1 MRQLGTNG
9 WPLCDPGCR
18 RDRTTCY
25 DDHNDTFPIR
35 GVAAPIN
42 RGSAR
47 MSSFD
52 GKTYWIIGASEGL
65 GRALAQA
72 LSREGAHLILSAR
85 NAERLAE
92 ICKTTPRARAVPMDV
107 TDLAQVRR
115 AVADTGA
122 VDGLVY
128 NAGAY
133 DPMRSSEWRTEAALA
148 MSDVNYLGALRVLGE
163 TVPGFVQAGQGDIT
177 LIGSLAGYHGLPA
190 AIGYG
195 ASKAALISLAET
207 MRHDLAG
214 TGVTVRIVNPGF
226 IRTRLTEKNSFN
238 MPMLMTPEDAAGRV
252 VRAMS
257 RRRFRTDFP
266 APFSWFIRLIDYLP
280 DILVYRGK

>member
-1 MRQLGTNG
+1 
-9 WPLCDPGCR
+9 
-18 RDRTTCY
+18 
-25 DDHNDTFPIR
+25 
-35 GVAAPIN
+35 
-42 RGSAR
+42 
-47 MSSFD
+47 MSRFD
-52 GKTYWIIGASEGL
+52 GKTIWIIGASEGL

-72 LSREGAHLILSAR
+72 LSRKGASLILSAR
-85 NAERLAE
+85 NLERLSE
-92 ICKTTPRARAVPMDV
+92 MCSELPDARAIRCDV
-107 TDLAQVRR
+107 TDLDSVRS
-115 AVADTGA
+115 AVAEVGH

-133 DPMRSSEWRTEAALA
+133 DPMRSAEWDTEASLR

-163 TVPGFVQAGQGDIT
+163 TVPGFVRAGQGEVT

-226 IRTRLTEKNSFN
+226 IKTRLTEKNSFK
-238 MPMLMTPEDAAGRV
+238 MPMLMTPEDAADRV
-252 VRAMS
+252 VKAMS
-257 RRRFRTDFP
+257 HRRFRTDFP

-280 DILVYRGK
+280 DLLVYRGK